1 MKIKVALHLVDP
13 NRQIQTH
20 LPFAFLNKQSFFL
33 IPGHATSVHLH
44 CKKRQSFTQ
53 FWSQTESLHFLR
65 QIGRL
70 LQAAED
76 LTVASCIQRLTTY
89 TATEPQNTTL
99 ECHMF
104 DWQQY
109 GAADLYR
116 QIG

>member
-1 MKIKVALHLVDP
+1 MQP
-13 NRQIQTH
+13 
-20 LPFAFLNKQSFFL
+20 QS
-33 IPGHATSVHLH
+33 ICIA
-44 CKKRQSFTQ
+44 TQ
-53 FWSQTESLHFLR
+53 FRSQTESLHFLR

-76 LTVASCIQRLTTY
+76 LTVASCTQRLTTY